1 MPSDDGVAVGLVA
14 HYLCPVPVSCTCVL
28 YNGSEEEGTGWETK
42 SRRENGGCH
51 LSQSVCKGVLA
62 GEGDLRVGHTGKLIS
77 LCRGLQT
84 SFSK

>member
-14 HYLCPVPVSCTCVL
+14 HYLCPLPESCV
-28 YNGSEEEGTGWETK
+28 NGSEEEEGTGWEIK
-42 SRRENGGCH
+42 SRRENGGCR
-51 LSQSVCKGVLA
+51 LSQSVCEGVLA
-62 GEGDLRVGHTGKLIS
+62 GEGDLRVGHPGKLIS

>member
-14 HYLCPVPVSCTCVL
+14 HYLCPVPESCV
-28 YNGSEEEGTGWETK
+28 NGSEKEEGTGWEIK
-42 SRRENGGCH
+42 SGRENGGCR
-51 LSQSVCKGVLA
+51 LSQSVCEGVLA
-62 GEGDLRVGHTGKLIS
+62 GEGDLRVGHPGKLIS